1 MFYAQSTI
9 TVTSG
14 RHKSVPHVH
23 RIRTIMHMCVCV
35 HVHMHAVCV
44 CVHACVCVCVKTI
57 MCVKCICAFVC
68 VCVCLRM
75 RASACVLLFTC
86 KSWQQENG
94 GAGGGGVG
102 GVVIVSPVQLHLSS
116 IGHHQELA
124 VCKTT

>member
-1 MFYAQSTI
+1 
-9 TVTSG
+9 
-14 RHKSVPHVH
+14 
-23 RIRTIMHMCVCV
+23 MHVCV
-35 HVHMHAVCV
+35 
-44 CVHACVCVCVKTI
+44 TI
-57 MCVKCICAFVC
+57 MCVKCICASVC
-68 VCVCLRM
+68 VF
-75 RASACVLLFTC
+75 ASACVLLFTY